1 MGSPRRR
8 RLRRMEK
15 LRLALSESAP
25 APVAKE
31 EAKELM
37 VEEPVVE
44 AEKAEVVPKVV
55 PKKAAAKPAAKKAV
69 KKSK

>member
-31 EAKELM
+31 EAKELI
-37 VEEPVVE
+37 VDEPVVE
-44 AEKAEVVPKVV
+44 EKKVEAA
-55 PKKAAAKPAAKKAV
+55 PKKAVAKPAVKKAA

>member
-25 APVAKE
+25 APVAKD
-31 EAKELM
+31 EAKELI
-37 VEEPVVE
+37 VDEPVVE
-44 AEKAEVVPKVV
+44 EKKVEAA
-55 PKKAAAKPAAKKAV
+55 PKKAVAKPAVKKAV

>member
-31 EAKELM
+31 EAKKLI
-37 VEEPVVE
+37 VDEPVVE
-44 AEKAEVVPKVV
+44 EKKVEAA
-55 PKKAAAKPAAKKAV
+55 PKKAVAKPAVKKAV
-69 KKSK
+69 KKNK

>member
-25 APVAKE
+25 APVVKE
-31 EAKELM
+31 EVKELM
-37 VEEPVVE
+37 VDEPVVKEEKVE
-44 AEKAEVVPKVV
+44 AAPKKVV
-55 PKKAAAKPAAKKAV
+55 AKPAVKKAA